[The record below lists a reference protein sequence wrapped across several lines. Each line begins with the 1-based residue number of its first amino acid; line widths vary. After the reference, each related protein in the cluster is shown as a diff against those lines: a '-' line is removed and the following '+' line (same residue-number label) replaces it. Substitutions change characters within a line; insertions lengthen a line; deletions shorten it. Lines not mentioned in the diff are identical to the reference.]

1 MFLKVKITDNANSLI
16 KLAETKF
23 FKVGLV
29 TPQGHHVMP
38 HVEVRTRAQASHRNI
53 TVLSHLKLVST

>member
-29 TPQGHHVMP
+29 TPQV
-38 HVEVRTRAQASHRNI
+38 I
-53 TVLSHLKLVST
+53 T